1 MQKFMNE
8 AIPRPFRLYNRIKF
22 LNKPSRTEFKEK
34 EAMILNHTW
43 KTYLAGIGKNCADI
57 KFDALLMKIY

>member
-1 MQKFMNE
+1 MKQFQTFQAVRQNKISE
-8 AIPRPFRLYNRIKF
+8 QTKQNRIQRKG
-22 LNKPSRTEFKEK
+22 SHDS
-34 EAMILNHTW
+34 NHTW